1 MSLKVTAAYASIAQL
16 TIYLN
21 LPVDVPLRL
30 GMTRARRK
38 LGRELRAE
46 ERKRMELGEVSSS
59 PDEVPVDRLPIRMA
73 NIQFK
78 YGAAKE
84 EEEAEDANKAEA
96 SAQDSQLQNSGSF
109 SHLSKPTKSGD
120 KDGDVGSVKAD
131 GPAGSEAPATTEAIP
146 TLTAQEKS
154 ERARKRFRMIRES
167 LNLTVDEDDR
177 KRQLVAES
185 GNLDGVELELQQG
198 KVVAIVGAPSQG
210 KATILRSVCRESQ
223 TTANA
228 KVLFIIS

>member
-30 GMTRARRK
+30 RMTRARRK

-46 ERKRMELGEVSSS
+46 ERKRIELGDVSPS

-84 EEEAEDANKAEA
+84 EEEDEAAA
-96 SAQDSQLQNSGSF
+96 SAQGSQSQNSGSF
-109 SHLSKPTKSGD
+109 SDLIKPNNLGD
-120 KDGDVGSVKAD
+120 I
-131 GPAGSEAPATTEAIP
+131 SEAPATTEATP

-177 KRQLVAES
+177 KKHLVAES

-210 KATILRSVCRESQ
+210 KATILR
-223 TTANA
+223 
-228 KVLFIIS
+228 